1 MGPFRTADTARIP
14 LPGGAGG
21 WVLGVLGFRVMGLRA
36 LGSRVLGFRVMGLRA
51 LGSRGFGV

>member
-36 LGSRVLGFRVMGLRA
+36 LGSR
-51 LGSRGFGV
+51 GFGV